1 MNGERLLTM
10 ILHKLFQLGRSAT
23 LTVKPEIERAKL
35 AIREILEDTPHD
47 VYDEYNETVYESCI
61 WELSEERKTGVARG
75 SRRIGSANM
84 LLANSTVMEYFN
96 LHDQDLTED
105 DMSEV
110 ALQIFKSIVELLEE
124 DRVIRQAP
132 ESIRETFT
140 VIEGDYDR
148 RHSNAN

>member
-1 MNGERLLTM
+1 
-10 ILHKLFQLGRSAT
+10 
-23 LTVKPEIERAKL
+23 
-35 AIREILEDTPHD
+35 
-47 VYDEYNETVYESCI
+47 
-61 WELSEERKTGVARG
+61 
-75 SRRIGSANM
+75 M
-84 LLANSTVMEYFN
+84 LLANSVMSALIY
-96 LHDQDLTED
+96 DQDRGRYV
-105 DMSEV
+105 EV

>member
-1 MNGERLLTM
+1 M
-10 ILHKLFQLGRSAT
+10 
-23 LTVKPEIERAKL
+23 KPEIARATL

-47 VYDEYNETVYESCI
+47 VYNEYEETVYESCI
-61 WELSEERKTGVARG
+61 WELAEERKTGVARG

-96 LHDQDLTED
+96 LHDQDLTEE

-110 ALQIFKSIVELLEE
+110 SLQIFKSIVESLED
-124 DRVIRQAP
+124 DRVLRHAP
-132 ESIRETFT
+132 ESIRESFT

>member
-1 MNGERLLTM
+1 
-10 ILHKLFQLGRSAT
+10 
-23 LTVKPEIERAKL
+23 
-35 AIREILEDTPHD
+35 
-47 VYDEYNETVYESCI
+47 
-61 WELSEERKTGVARG
+61 
-75 SRRIGSANM
+75 M

-96 LHDQDLTED
+96 LHDQDLTEE

>member
-1 MNGERLLTM
+1 
-10 ILHKLFQLGRSAT
+10 
-23 LTVKPEIERAKL
+23 
-35 AIREILEDTPHD
+35 
-47 VYDEYNETVYESCI
+47 
-61 WELSEERKTGVARG
+61 
-75 SRRIGSANM
+75 
-84 LLANSTVMEYFN
+84 MEYFN
-96 LHDQDLTED
+96 LHDQDLTEE

>member
-1 MNGERLLTM
+1 M
-10 ILHKLFQLGRSAT
+10 
-23 LTVKPEIERAKL
+23 
-35 AIREILEDTPHD
+35 
-47 VYDEYNETVYESCI
+47 
-61 WELSEERKTGVARG
+61 ERKKGVAKG

-84 LLANSTVMEYFN
+84 LLANSIVMEYFN
-96 LHDQDLTED
+96 LHDQDLTEE

-110 ALQIFKSIVELLEE
+110 ALQIFKSIVESLEE

>member
-1 MNGERLLTM
+1 M
-10 ILHKLFQLGRSAT
+10 
-23 LTVKPEIERAKL
+23 
-35 AIREILEDTPHD
+35 
-47 VYDEYNETVYESCI
+47 
-61 WELSEERKTGVARG
+61 ERKKGVAKG

-84 LLANSTVMEYFN
+84 LLANSIVMEYFN
-96 LHDQDLTED
+96 LHDQDLTEE

-110 ALQIFKSIVELLEE
+110 ALQIFKSIVESLEE

-132 ESIRETFT
+132 EFIRETFT

>member
-1 MNGERLLTM
+1 
-10 ILHKLFQLGRSAT
+10 
-23 LTVKPEIERAKL
+23 
-35 AIREILEDTPHD
+35 
-47 VYDEYNETVYESCI
+47 
-61 WELSEERKTGVARG
+61 
-75 SRRIGSANM
+75 M

-96 LHDQDLTED
+96 LHDQDLTEE

-110 ALQIFKSIVELLEE
+110 SLQIFKSIVESLEE